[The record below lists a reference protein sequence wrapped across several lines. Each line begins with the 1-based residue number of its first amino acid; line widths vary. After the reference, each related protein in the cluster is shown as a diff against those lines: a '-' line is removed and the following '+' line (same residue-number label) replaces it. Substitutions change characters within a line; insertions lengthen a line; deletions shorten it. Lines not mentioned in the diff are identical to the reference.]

1 MKRKGR
7 GVRNVRR
14 GEEVSVSLRLLPGG
28 GGERSELS
36 AAEKHK
42 LRVANWLVSTT
53 AELGHFRT
61 TQQIWVQ
68 LLW

>member
-1 MKRKGR
+1 M
-7 GVRNVRR
+7 RNVRR

-28 GGERSELS
+28 RGGGHMTERSEPS
-36 AAEKHK
+36 AAEIHK

-61 TQQIWVQ
+61 TQQIWAQ